1 MGTGEYQV
9 CDKCHK
15 EKSIDEFDILKYN
28 GKQYHIHTCK
38 KCRYEIR
45 KAKKNALSNNID
57 ILIKRKYK
65 EIRPERILD
74 LSLTNIEFIEYDEI
88 FVKLIDYRDIWL
100 SNYERVIQK
109 KDDTYVLV
117 KLGYDSNGAARCVAY
132 KDTYVDG
139 KWVYKKSTIYIAKM
153 VVQEFVVNADMRS
166 NVFIWHKGMNKDDN
180 YYKHLYPLNKEQYR
194 IVKTHY
200 METGDDSE
208 EFIVKVMNDRKF
220 KPDYWSKPSMKPTIA
235 GKGYRGGVGVDV
247 TSRVYKRWCDML
259 QRCYNAKFHAR
270 NPQYM
275 NCYVCE
281 EWLNFQNFKIWY
293 EAHDY
298 GEESQD
304 LDKDI
309 LIKGNTMYSPETCCL
324 APHIINTLII
334 NGTRA
339 RGNYPLGVYFDNEK
353 NKFRASL
360 AVSGEQIKLGY
371 YDTPEEAF
379 ARYKKYKEDFIQDL
393 AEQYKEEI
401 PHKLYDAL
409 MNWKIEITD

>member
-1 MGTGEYQV
+1 M
-9 CDKCHK
+9 
-15 EKSIDEFDILKYN
+15 
-28 GKQYHIHTCK
+28 
-38 KCRYEIR
+38 R
-45 KAKKNALSNNID
+45 KGQKNALSKDIE
-57 ILIKRKYK
+57 ILIKRAYK
-65 EIRPERILD
+65 EIQQKRILD
-74 LSLTNIEFIEYDEI
+74 LLSTDITTIADDEI
-88 FVKLIDYRDIWL
+88 FIRLMDFNKTWI
-100 SNYERVIQK
+100 SNHGRVIIK
-109 KDDTYVLV
+109 KGDKYVLA
-117 KLGYDSNGAARCVAY
+117 KIGYDSNGTLRCNAY
-132 KDTYVDG
+132 KDTYVNG
-139 KWVYKKSTIYIAKM
+139 KWEYKKSTIYIAKM
-153 VVQEFVVNADMRS
+153 VVQEFVVNADKRS

-194 IVKTHY
+194 IVKAHY

-208 EFIVKVMNDRKF
+208 EFIVKVMNDCKF
-220 KPDYWSKPSMKPTIA
+220 KPDYWSKASMKPTIA

-275 NCYVCE
+275 PCYVCE

-309 LIKGNTMYSPETCCL
+309 LIKGNVMYSPETCCL
-324 APHIINTLII
+324 APHIINTLIV
-334 NGTRA
+334 NSARA
-339 RGNYPLGVYFDNEK
+339 RGDYPLGVYFDKEK
-353 NKFRASL
+353 NKYRANL
-360 AVSGEQIKLGY
+360 AVGGEQIKLGY
-371 YDTPEEAF
+371 YDTSEEAF

>member
-1 MGTGEYQV
+1 MSEIEFRE

-15 EKSIDEFDILKYN
+15 KKPIDEFEIIKSN
-28 GKQYHIHTCK
+28 EKSYHIHTCK
-38 KCRYEIR
+38 KCRYEMR
-45 KAKKNALSNNID
+45 KGQKNALSKDIE
-57 ILIKRKYK
+57 ILIKRAYK
-65 EIRPERILD
+65 EIQQKRILD
-74 LSLTNIEFIEYDEI
+74 LLSTDITTIADDEI
-88 FVKLIDYRDIWL
+88 FIRLMDFNKTWI
-100 SNYERVIQK
+100 SNHGRVIIK
-109 KDDTYVLV
+109 KGDKYVLA
-117 KLGYDSNGAARCVAY
+117 KIGYDSNGTLRCNAY
-132 KDTYVDG
+132 KDIYVNG
-139 KWVYKKSTIYIAKM
+139 KWEYKKSTIYIAKM
-153 VVQEFVVNADMRS
+153 VVQEFVVNADKRS

-194 IVKTHY
+194 IVKAHY

-208 EFIVKVMNDRKF
+208 EFIVKVMNDCKF
-220 KPDYWSKPSMKPTIA
+220 KPDYWSKASMKPTIA

-275 NCYVCE
+275 PCYVCE

-309 LIKGNTMYSPETCCL
+309 LIKGNVMYSPETCCL
-324 APHIINTLII
+324 APHIINTLIV
-334 NGTRA
+334 NSARA
-339 RGNYPLGVYFDNEK
+339 RGDYPLGVYFDKEK
-353 NKFRASL
+353 NKYRANL
-360 AVSGEQIKLGY
+360 AVGGEQIKLGY
-371 YDTPEEAF
+371 YDTSEEAF

>member
-1 MGTGEYQV
+1 MLLLV
-9 CDKCHK
+9 
-15 EKSIDEFDILKYN
+15 F
-28 GKQYHIHTCK
+28 
-38 KCRYEIR
+38 
-45 KAKKNALSNNID
+45 KND
-57 ILIKRKYK
+57 
-65 EIRPERILD
+65 
-74 LSLTNIEFIEYDEI
+74 
-88 FVKLIDYRDIWL
+88 
-100 SNYERVIQK
+100 
-109 KDDTYVLV
+109 
-117 KLGYDSNGAARCVAY
+117 GAICY
-132 KDTYVDG
+132 KD
-139 KWVYKKSTIYIAKM
+139 A
-153 VVQEFVVNADMRS
+153 
-166 NVFIWHKGMNKDDN
+166 
-180 YYKHLYPLNKEQYR
+180 
-194 IVKTHY
+194 
-200 METGDDSE
+200 
-208 EFIVKVMNDRKF
+208 
-220 KPDYWSKPSMKPTIA
+220 
-235 GKGYRGGVGVDV
+235 
-247 TSRVYKRWCDML
+247 
-259 QRCYNAKFHAR
+259 
-270 NPQYM
+270 
-275 NCYVCE
+275 
-281 EWLNFQNFKIWY
+281 
-293 EAHDY
+293 Y